1 MSVKRNAMNKVI
13 VDIMMKDMYYATMR
27 IEPQL
32 NMITEYYRNKPVVSV
47 KALCKVVEGRRP
59 SLSGKKYRILPC
71 NENYVF
77 NYDI

>member
-1 MSVKRNAMNKVI
+1 MGIDTMSKVI
-13 VDIMMKDMYYATMR
+13 IDIMLRDRFIATMR

-32 NMITEYYRNKPVVSV
+32 NMITEFYGDKPVVSV

-59 SLSGKKYRILPC
+59 SLRGKEYRILPC

>member
-1 MSVKRNAMNKVI
+1 MNRVI
-13 VDIMMKDMYYATMR
+13 VDIMIRDRYYATMR
-27 IEPQL
+27 IEPSL
-32 NMITEYYRNKPVVSV
+32 RMVTDYYGDKPVVSV

-59 SLSGKKYRILPC
+59 SLRGKKYRILPC

>member
-13 VDIMMKDMYYATMR
+13 VDIMMKDMYYDTMR

-32 NMITEYYRNKPVVSV
+32 NMITEFNGDKPVVSV
-47 KALCKVVEGRRP
+47 KALCKVVEDRRP
-59 SLSGKKYRILPC
+59 SLKGKKYSILPC
-71 NENYVF
+71 NDKFVF

>member
-1 MSVKRNAMNKVI
+1 MGIDTMIKVI
-13 VDIMMKDMYYATMR
+13 IDIMLCDRFIATMR

-32 NMITEYYRNKPVVSV
+32 NMITEFYGDKPVVSV

-59 SLSGKKYRILPC
+59 SLKGKKYRILPC